1 MPLPDDAQV
10 ISVDDHVIEHPR
22 VWLDRVPS
30 KFGDAIPRIER
41 MDDGSDWWIYEGKK
55 AGNFALNA
63 VAGKPRE
70 QFGLE
75 PRTYDD
81 MRPGCHDINERLKDM
96 DIEGVWAE
104 VAFPNMPGFSG
115 RVFEESTDME
125 LAEACTR
132 AYNDWILDEWC
143 ASAPGRQIPMVIL
156 PYWDIDASVKE
167 LYRTAD
173 KGART
178 YSFLEL
184 PHMRGFPSY
193 HTDHWDPLLAA
204 TEEANMAVSVHFGS
218 TGASDM
224 IPPEGGHGGGVN
236 INRIT
241 VMGLNSAFS
250 MAQMLTSRMFHKF
263 PKLRFAL
270 SEGGIGWMPYLLER
284 IDYVWDRHRWYNDIN
299 REIPPSELFKDH
311 IFGCFIYDDAGIE
324 ARHRIGVDQIMFE
337 SDYPH
342 SDSNWPHTRK
352 MLAASLAN
360 VPDEEARKIV
370 ELNARR
376 VYNWPRSSGS

>member
-1 MPLPDDAQV
+1 MPLPDDAQI

-41 MDDGSDWWIYEGKK
+41 MEDGNDWWIYEGKQ

-70 QFGLE
+70 EFGLE

-81 MRPGCHDINERLKDM
+81 MRPGCHDIHERVKDM

-104 VAFPNMPGFSG
+104 VAFPNMPGFAG

-125 LAEACTR
+125 LALACTR

-143 ASAPGRQIPMVIL
+143 AAVPGRQIPVVIL

-167 LYRTAD
+167 LYRTAE
-173 KGART
+173 KGARS

-204 TEEANMAVSVHFGS
+204 TQEANMAISVHFGS

-241 VMGLNSAFS
+241 VMGLNSAFA
-250 MAQMLTSRMFHKF
+250 MTQMLTSKMFLKF

-352 MLAASLAN
+352 MLAASLAD
-360 VPDEEARKIV
+360 VPDDEARKIV

-376 VYNWPRSSGS
+376 VYNWPRTTGS

>member
-1 MPLPDDAQV
+1 MPLPDDAQI

-41 MDDGSDWWIYEGKK
+41 MEDGNDWWIYEGKQ

-70 QFGLE
+70 EFGLE

-81 MRPGCHDINERLKDM
+81 MRPGCHDIHERVKDM

-104 VAFPNMPGFSG
+104 VAFPNMPGFAG

-125 LAEACTR
+125 LALACTR

-143 ASAPGRQIPMVIL
+143 AAVPGRQIPVVIL

-167 LYRTAD
+167 LQRTAE

-204 TEEANMAVSVHFGS
+204 TQEANMAISVHFGS

-241 VMGLNSAFS
+241 VMGLNSAFA
-250 MAQMLTSRMFHKF
+250 MTQMLTSKMFLKF

-342 SDSNWPHTRK
+342 SDSNWPDTRK
-352 MLAASLAN
+352 LLEASLAD

-376 VYNWPRSSGS
+376 VYNWPRADS

>member
-1 MPLPDDAQV
+1 MPLPDDAQI

-81 MRPGCHDINERLKDM
+81 MRPGCHDIHERVKDM

-104 VAFPNMPGFSG
+104 VAFPNMPGFAG

-125 LAEACTR
+125 LALACTR

-143 ASAPGRQIPMVIL
+143 AAVPGRQIPMVIL

-167 LYRTAD
+167 LHRTAE
-173 KGART
+173 KGARS

-193 HTDHWDPLLAA
+193 HTDHWDPLFAA
-204 TEEANMAVSVHFGS
+204 TEEANMAISVHFGS

-241 VMGLNSAFS
+241 VMGLNSAFA
-250 MAQMLTSRMFHKF
+250 MTQMLTSRMFHKF

-376 VYNWPRSSGS
+376 VYNWPRTSDS